1 MERDREAVPEKIN
14 SKGEKVALKKLA
26 MNTFYGKKYFGNMEK
41 SFLLDNRTNN
51 DAM

>member
-14 SKGEKVALKKLA
+14 SKGEKVTLKNWPGTHF
-26 MNTFYGKKYFGNMEK
+26 MEKKYFGNMEK

-51 DAM
+51 NTM